1 MPCVPSG
8 STYKPP
14 DLSLMGK
21 QLKMK
26 FKVDGKIKWFEG
38 QILNY
43 NGKYGVYFPVD
54 RGKNLYIFILMI
66 KM

>member
-1 MPCVPSG
+1 MPSG

-38 QILNY
+38 QIMNY
-43 NGKYGVYFPVD
+43 NGLTGKYEVYFPVD
-54 RGKNLYIFILMI
+54 QETIYLSQ
-66 KM
+66 